1 MSIFESI
8 SSLNNEEKKEWYLH
22 ECDIEIIFIISAS
35 ISCFF
40 YQNRA
45 VNNSLTVSH
54 SIMQPSC
61 RKMKVSDASKGLY
74 S

>member
-1 MSIFESI
+1 MNSFESI
-8 SSLNNEEKKEWYLH
+8 SFLNEEKKWYLH

-35 ISCFF
+35 IQCFF
-40 YQNRA
+40 LQNGA

-54 SIMQPSC
+54 SIMRPSC
-61 RKMKVSDASKGLY
+61 RKMKVPDASKGLY